1 MGLTYA
7 DITLANTDDEAM
19 VSRGLLQTEQVRKV
33 EIRALVD
40 SGASTLVISD
50 HLKNQLG
57 LRVLHT
63 TESELADGSCPQCE
77 FVGPVSIYFKNRASI
92 CRAIML
98 PGTKEVLLGAIPI
111 EDMDVIID
119 PAKQELALPP
129 DRPYLPRVYIK

>member
-7 DITLANTDDEAM
+7 DITLVNTGDEEM
-19 VSRGLLQTEQVRKV
+19 VSRGLLEPEQIRKV
-33 EIRALVD
+33 EVCAVVD
-40 SGASTLVISD
+40 SSVSRLVISE

-77 FVGPVSIYFKNRASI
+77 FVGPISVYFKNRASI

-119 PAKQELALPP
+119 PVKQELALPP